1 VSDQTPSRPRRP
13 GRLDP
18 AGAEAIGG
26 APDPAD
32 LADAAHT
39 TAQALVH
46 RGRAS
51 GDPDVV
57 ARLVALVDT
66 EGLETITA
74 LWSGSPADS
83 LPGVLWRLYAL
94 RTWVRS
100 DARIVAD
107 RYRQGV
113 AAAAVHDVV
122 AGVAHLPTATD
133 VVHLVDQVL
142 TGVYTR
148 DLDVALER
156 AAAFCRVVAT
166 GTAFDADHLDTV
178 DSVSADRT
186 TRSAAGL
193 QRTADE
199 LARAADLWR
208 QGGLE

>member
-1 VSDQTPSRPRRP
+1 VD
-13 GRLDP
+13 
-18 AGAEAIGG
+18 AEGIEGD
-26 APDPAD
+26 PDPAD
-32 LADAAHT
+32 LTEAAHT

-51 GDPDVV
+51 ADPDVV
-57 ARLVALVDT
+57 ERLVTLVET
-66 EGLETITA
+66 EGIQTIAA

-94 RTWVRS
+94 RAWVRG
-100 DARIVAD
+100 DARTVAD
-107 RYRQGV
+107 RYRQGMS
-113 AAAAVHDVV
+113 AAAVHDVV
-122 AGVAHLPTATD
+122 AGVAELPTATD

-178 DSVSADRT
+178 DSTSADRA
-186 TRSAAGL
+186 TRSAASL
-193 QRTADE
+193 LRTADE
-199 LARAADLWR
+199 LARAAELWR
-208 QGGLE
+208 TGRLE

>member
-1 VSDQTPSRPRRP
+1 MSSDETPRPRRP

-18 AGAEAIGG
+18 TGAEAIGG
-26 APDPAD
+26 EPDPAE

-57 ARLVALVDT
+57 ARLVTLVDT
-66 EGLETITA
+66 EGMETIAA
-74 LWSGSPADS
+74 LWSGSPAAS

-113 AAAAVHDVV
+113 SVAAVHDVV

-133 VVHLVDQVL
+133 MVHLVDQVL

-178 DSVSADRT
+178 DSVSADRA
-186 TRSAAGL
+186 TRSAASL
-193 QRTADE
+193 LRTADE
-199 LARAADLWR
+199 LTHAAELWR
-208 QGGLE
+208 QGRLE

>member
-1 VSDQTPSRPRRP
+1 MSSDETRRPRRP

-18 AGAEAIGG
+18 ADAEAIGG
-26 APDPAD
+26 APDPAE

-57 ARLVALVDT
+57 ERLVTLVDT
-66 EGLETITA
+66 EGMETIAA
-74 LWSGSPADS
+74 LWSGSPPDS

-94 RTWVRS
+94 RAWVRA

-113 AAAAVHDVV
+113 SVAAVHDVV
-122 AGVAHLPTATD
+122 AGIAELPTAAD

-178 DSVSADRT
+178 DSDSADRA
-186 TRSAAGL
+186 TRSAASL
-193 QRTADE
+193 LRTADE
-199 LARAADLWR
+199 LAHAADLWR
-208 QGGLE
+208 GGRLE

>member
-1 VSDQTPSRPRRP
+1 MTSETPRPRRP

-18 AGAEAIGG
+18 TGAEAIGG
-26 APDPAD
+26 APDPAE

-51 GDPDVV
+51 TDPDVV

-66 EGLETITA
+66 EGMETIA
-74 LWSGSPADS
+74 GLWSGSPADS

-113 AAAAVHDVV
+113 AVAAVHDVV

-178 DSVSADRT
+178 DSVSADRA
-186 TRSAAGL
+186 TRSAASL
-193 QRTADE
+193 LRTADE
-199 LARAADLWR
+199 LTRAAELWR
-208 QGGLE
+208 QGRLE